1 MVEPTEQLGL
11 KFPAGTRA
19 RLKALAQEGE
29 SMTAVILRAVAV
41 LEGHGADARPEQ
53 DQPHDARL
61 EAIEARLETLEAMLA
76 PAEGSGPDYP
86 EVIRAGAVKLHEAGR
101 STAEVRRAIE
111 DANGRAPSM
120 KHMTKTLR
128 RWSAQIGGQA
138 GADD

>member
-19 RLKALAQEGE
+19 RLKALARDGE
-29 SMTAVILRAVAV
+29 SMTATLLRGIAS
-41 LEGHGADARPEQ
+41 LEGRDTIDSTEPE
-53 DQPHDARL
+53 QPHDDRL
-61 EAIEARLETLEAMLA
+61 EAIEQRLETLEAMLA

-86 EVIRAGAVKLHEAGR
+86 EAIRAGAVKLHEIGR

-128 RWSAQIGGQA
+128 RWSAQIGGQV